1 MLIRRRQQNDLP
13 TSLSRKW
20 SFLFHF
26 IEQISHLTAVAVGSN
41 RLTWLQEFIKQ
52 HTLHIP
58 PDAQK
63 DFFGVSAWLCRGCCW
78 LSGVY
83 P

>member
-1 MLIRRRQQNDLP
+1 MVIRRRQ
-13 TSLSRKW
+13 
-20 SFLFHF
+20 
-26 IEQISHLTAVAVGSN
+26 
-41 RLTWLQEFIKQ
+41 FIKQ

-63 DFFGVSAWLCRGCCW
+63 NFFGVNVWLCRGCCR